1 MRTQKRILP
10 SRKPFA
16 PENAESFSISKS
28 MPSNYSELILPGYSA
43 LILPEIFPSYRKYF
57 TPLSKIFISCSPEI
71 FFATASPRLSE
82 WAIFP
87 YTRPS
92 GLVMPSIAI

>member
-10 SRKPFA
+10 FRKPFA

-28 MPSNYSELILPGYSA
+28 IPSNYSA
-43 LILPEIFPSYRKYF
+43 LIQSEIFPSCRKCLPSYRKYF